1 MKVTQN
7 CSEFIAVAL
16 NGSTDPVNIEE
27 ESYFVSYLDEDY
39 EPWVDFVKIAD
50 GFFATF
56 WCGCQEEMCST
67 SNRWTSCDAK
77 HV

>member
-1 MKVTQN
+1 MINKCINLFTISPDMKVTQN

-39 EPWVDFVKIAD
+39 EP
-50 GFFATF
+50 
-56 WCGCQEEMCST
+56 
-67 SNRWTSCDAK
+67 
-77 HV
+77 